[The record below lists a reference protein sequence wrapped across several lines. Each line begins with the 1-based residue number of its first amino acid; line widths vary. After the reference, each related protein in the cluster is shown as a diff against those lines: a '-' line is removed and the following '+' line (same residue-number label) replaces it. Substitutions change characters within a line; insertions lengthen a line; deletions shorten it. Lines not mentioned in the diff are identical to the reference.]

1 MTTVVTAQNP
11 TISASSGDFVAVPN
25 RTEIISP
32 IVDKYVQEYRGFAR
46 QTAIAIIGLA
56 NTLLEA
62 ESNLDRDE
70 FKVFCNEVGLEIGG
84 AVYKKMKVIGNKSAR
99 FASIMD
105 RLPNTWT
112 TIYQLAKLESH
123 DFVTLTR
130 SNILNPFMTAK
141 EMSAVLGKG
150 NKTSVKQE
158 VEAKEEPDFSIFAA
172 NLNSDQKQELY
183 KKISELKNT
192 YSFKLKIS
200 QEFKD
205 SLVADQIKLAA

>member
-70 FKVFCNEVGLEIGG
+70 FKVFCNEVGLELGG
-84 AVYKKMKVIGNKSAR
+84 AVYKKMKVIGNQSAR

-150 NKTSVKQE
+150 NKTLVKQE
-158 VEAKEEPDFSIFAA
+158 VEGKEEPDFSIFAA

>member
-70 FKVFCNEVGLEIGG
+70 FKVFCNEVGLELGG
-84 AVYKKMKVIGNKSAR
+84 AVYKKMKVIGNQSAR

-150 NKTSVKQE
+150 NKTLVKQE
-158 VEAKEEPDFSIFAA
+158 VEGKEEPDFSIFAA

-205 SLVADQIKLAA
+205 SFVADQIKLAA